1 MRKIAL
7 GALVAVAITIVSQGT
22 TFAATRDMTVAAIR
36 DFTPTTIENTFPETP
51 DDLSNQDHG
60 QGDE

>member
-7 GALVAVAITIVSQGT
+7 GALVAIAITIVSQGT
-22 TFAATRDMTVAAIR
+22 TFAATQDMTVAAIR
-36 DFTPTTIENTFPETP
+36 DFTPTTIETAIPETP
-51 DDLSNQDHG
+51 DLSNQDDR